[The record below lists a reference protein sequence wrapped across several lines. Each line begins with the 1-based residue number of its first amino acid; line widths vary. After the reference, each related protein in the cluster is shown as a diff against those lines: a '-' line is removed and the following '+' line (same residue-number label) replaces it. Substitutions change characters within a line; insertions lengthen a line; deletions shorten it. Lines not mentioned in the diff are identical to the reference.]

1 VTTPAALSDVQA
13 HIGKALV
20 RTAPIDD
27 DAALADATRRIVAPG
42 VRLSPVQQLEIYREQ
57 FWLRHIGAMKEDFVT
72 LHHLLGQDGFRVLS
86 ERYLAAHPPAS
97 FTLRDLGD
105 RFADFVRTSEPWASD
120 PLLHDCA
127 RLEWAFVEAFDAKDA
142 PPLDPVSIAEAPEE
156 AWGNAKVVLHPSVHL
171 VAMAFP
177 AHVFRAEVRD
187 EKKPKRPA
195 PAATHVVVYRG
206 PEKLMY
212 IAIEPLAFELLA
224 RLAKGVPLAAACE
237 EAAAEAGVSDAAEL
251 ETKVG
256 AWFQAWAAYGWV
268 SRVEF

>member
-1 VTTPAALSDVQA
+1 VTLEVALSEVQA
-13 HIGKALV
+13 HMGAAVV
-20 RTAPIDD
+20 RTAPIEDD
-27 DAALADATRRIVAPG
+27 GALAEATRRIVAPG

-72 LHHLLGQDGFRVLS
+72 LHHLLGEDAFRSLC
-86 ERYLAAHPPAS
+86 ERYLAAHPPES

-105 RFADFVRTSEPWASD
+105 RFAEFVRATEPWSKD
-120 PLLHDCA
+120 TLLHDCA
-127 RLEWAFVEAFDAKDA
+127 RLEWAFIDAFDAADA

-156 AWGNAKVVLHPSVHL
+156 AWGGARVVLHPSMRL
-171 VAMAFP
+171 VAMEHP
-177 AHVFRAEVRD
+177 AHVYRAQVRD
-187 EKKPKRPA
+187 EKKPERPA
-195 PAATHVVVYRG
+195 PAATRVVVYRG

-212 IAIEPLAFELLA
+212 IAVEPLAFDLLA

-237 EAAAEAGVSDAAEL
+237 EVAAGAAVADDAEL

-256 AWFQAWAAYGWV
+256 GWFQAWAAYGWV

>member
-1 VTTPAALSDVQA
+1 
-13 HIGKALV
+13 
-20 RTAPIDD
+20 
-27 DAALADATRRIVAPG
+27 
-42 VRLSPVQQLEIYREQ
+42 
-57 FWLRHIGAMKEDFVT
+57 
-72 LHHLLGQDGFRVLS
+72 
-86 ERYLAAHPPAS
+86 
-97 FTLRDLGD
+97 
-105 RFADFVRTSEPWASD
+105 
-120 PLLHDCA
+120 
-127 RLEWAFVEAFDAKDA
+127 
-142 PPLDPVSIAEAPEE
+142 
-156 AWGNAKVVLHPSVHL
+156 
-171 VAMAFP
+171 MAFP